1 MKFRWQKSGQLN
13 GALEDLHFVILAI
26 VEFPWVT
33 FPCILFITNVTLSQT
48 VPIVYLRCYIFFKH
62 QQFCLRFRYSPAA
75 ISSQISLFT
84 SNFISDF
91 SKIKSLFTSNFVSD
105 FVIHQQFDLRF
116 RYLPAILSQ
125 ISLFTSN
132 FVSDF
137 VIHLQQFYLRFRY
150 SPAAILSQISLF
162 YHFQTSIFLCVFVS
176 FKENILLL
184 SVDCWED
191 KFWCSIKL

>member
-33 FPCILFITNVTLSQT
+33 FPCIRFITNVTLSQT

-62 QQFCLRFRYSPAA
+62 PK
-75 ISSQISLFT
+75 LFFYIYPGVNAN
-84 SNFISDF
+84 S
-91 SKIKSLFTSNFVSD
+91 V
-105 FVIHQQFDLRF
+105 
-116 RYLPAILSQ
+116 
-125 ISLFTSN
+125 SLFTSN

-137 VIHLQQFYLRFRY
+137 VIHLQQFHLRFRY
-150 SPAAILSQISLF
+150 SPAILSQISLLTSNF
-162 YHFQTSIFLCVFVS
+162 IYHFQNSIFLCVFVS

-191 KFWCSIKL
+191 KFWCAIKL